1 MIRALRNAYHACI
14 NDGRY
19 AEIADL
25 FAAGADVV
33 QLYSG
38 LVYTGPELVTQAAQ
52 ALKNLR

>member
-1 MIRALRNAYHACI
+1 
-14 NDGRY
+14 
-19 AEIADL
+19 
-25 FAAGADVV
+25 V